1 MKTEFFV
8 QYDLYDTTALQDA
21 NESSESNAAF
31 GNVSLFKEDIA
42 APKYGTL
49 EHNFFVLDGSCE
61 EFPDTPNNLVYF
73 SSEQSGADGTFA
85 EKQSVNVG
93 FTTKHSSIGLTF
105 HFLDAYPLEMLVKW
119 YDIFGLFITEKTFY
133 PDSLDYFARHHV
145 EEYARVEVIFVRTL
159 PYHNVKLQHIK
170 YGTIFLWG
178 NDTIKTG
185 KLINDTDPI
194 ADKIATD
201 KLTFDMVDATDEFNL
216 GNISGLHKFFQR
228 KQRMLPY
235 EIVEGRKITLGT
247 FFLKEISTSKNIS
260 KLSAI
265 DYKGMLANADF
276 KDGQMYNG
284 TLAGTVI
291 DEIMAAARIE
301 DYTVDEETSNTPLYG
316 TLKIQT
322 CQKALREVLFATGSI
337 ISTAHSLGVVIRK
350 QNKEIKYTVNRDRKF
365 DTTVKTGD
373 YVSDVNVK
381 YKTWTLEDK
390 ISEITKGNYGV
401 GTHTIQ
407 LSSPAAN
414 LTTNI
419 GTIVKQMPYYVILQ
433 IDTAPTSEVKISGNK
448 YTGVELAASS
458 SIEHIKSGEVR
469 NTKTFTGTLLDFA
482 AAKRAADN
490 ILDYYQSQ
498 LILQAKYLAEN
509 EIAGHF
515 AEFENTVKAHGN
527 YTAAIESLTTDL
539 TGGFISTAKA
549 RGYYKFVTD
558 WCYAGNELYASDGLG
573 EII

>member
-1 MKTEFFV
+1 MRTELFV
-8 QYDLYDTTALQDA
+8 QYDLCDTTALQDA
-21 NESSESNAAF
+21 QESTESNAAF
-31 GNVSLFKEDIA
+31 ANIRLIKEDIA

-49 EHNFFVLDGSCE
+49 EHNFFLLDGNCE
-61 EFPDTPNNLVYF
+61 EFPDNPDNLVYF
-73 SSEQSGADGTFA
+73 SSRQSGADGTFA

-93 FTTKHSSIGLTF
+93 FLTKHSSIGLTF
-105 HFLDAYPLEMLVKW
+105 HFLDEYPLEIHVKW
-119 YDIFGLFITEKTFY
+119 HDIFGQIIAEKTFY
-133 PDSLDYFARHHV
+133 PDSVDYFARHHV
-145 EEYARVEVIFVRTL
+145 EEYARLEIIFVKTL

-170 YGTIFLWG
+170 YGTTILWG

-201 KLTFDMVDATDEFNL
+201 KLTFDLVDADDEFNL
-216 GNISGLHKFFQR
+216 GNITGLHKFFQR

-247 FFLKEISTSKNIS
+247 FFLKDISTSKNIS

-276 KDGQMYNG
+276 KDGKMYNG
-284 TLAGTVI
+284 ALAGTVI
-291 DEIMAAARIE
+291 DEIMAAAGIE
-301 DYTVDEETSNTPLYG
+301 DYTVDDETANTPICG

-337 ISTAHSLGVVIRK
+337 ISTAHRTNIEIRK
-350 QNKEIKYTVNRDRKF
+350 QDKEVKHTVERSRKF
-365 DTTVKTGD
+365 ETSVKTSD
-373 YVSDVNVK
+373 YVSDINVK

-390 ISEITKGNYGV
+390 VSEITKGNYGV

-414 LTTNI
+414 LATNF
-419 GTIVKQMPYYVILQ
+419 GTIVKQMPYYVILK

-448 YTGVELAASS
+448 YIGTELAASS
-458 SIEHIKSGEVR
+458 SIEDIKSGEVR
-469 NTKTFTGTLLDFA
+469 NAKTFTGTLLDFA
-482 AAKRAADN
+482 AAKKAADN
-490 ILDYYQSQ
+490 ILEYYQLQ
-498 LILQAKYLAEN
+498 LILQVKYLAKN
-509 EIAGHF
+509 EIAGYW
-515 AEFENTVKAHGN
+515 AELENTVKAHGN

-549 RGYYKFVTD
+549 RGYYKFVTE